1 MSKNYKVTAKKIAE
15 LNFNIVAENEEEALI
30 IIEDL
35 VNNSDLFSV
44 AKNQLIDLTVEENVN
59 QIEEENNSHSEHSK
73 IDNCENCEYYCP
85 ICNSCMIDE

>member
-1 MSKNYKVTAKKIAE
+1 MSKNYKGTAKKIAE
-15 LNFNIVAENEEEALI
+15 LNFNIVAENEEDALI

-59 QIEEENNSHSEHSK
+59 QIEEENNSHSEKNEINSC
-73 IDNCENCEYYCP
+73 DNCENYCP
-85 ICNSCMIDE
+85 FCNLGMIDE

>member
-1 MSKNYKVTAKKIAE
+1 MSKNYKGTAKKIAE

-44 AKNQLIDLTVEENVN
+44 AKNQ
-59 QIEEENNSHSEHSK
+59 IEEENNSHSGHSK